1 MRGSKKKAQEKIKF
15 ELSLD
20 YIKKKKIPV
29 GKAVDQY
36 NKYEEKYVQGQQAV
50 SDNGMLT
57 EQ

>member
-20 YIKKKKIPV
+20 YIKKKIPV

>member
-1 MRGSKKKAQEKIKF
+1 MRDSKIKAQEKIKF

-20 YIKKKKIPV
+20 YIKKKNPV
-29 GKAVDQY
+29 GNAVDQY